1 MDAIS
6 LSDSGLVAS
15 AKPANL
21 IHGTKMELKIYARFF
36 FAAKSP
42 AAKIQKLNKI
52 KNYLAKF
59 DFETGN
65 QEGEFG
71 VKFGSQAG
79 KKVES
84 DLKFSPSSSQKAD
97 GKRGRKELIRRV
109 LPRFGFTK
117 TGKKES
123 NLNFL
128 IRKSNR
134 F

>member
-6 LSDSGLVAS
+6 LSDSRLVAS

-36 FAAKSP
+36 LTVKSL

-71 VKFGSQAG
+71 AKFGAKAG
-79 KKVES
+79 KMS
-84 DLKFSPSSSQKAD
+84 FTTLNFNRKFSTEPMVSETQN
-97 GKRGRKELIRRV
+97 
-109 LPRFGFTK
+109 T
-117 TGKKES
+117 
-123 NLNFL
+123 N
-128 IRKSNR
+128 
-134 F
+134 